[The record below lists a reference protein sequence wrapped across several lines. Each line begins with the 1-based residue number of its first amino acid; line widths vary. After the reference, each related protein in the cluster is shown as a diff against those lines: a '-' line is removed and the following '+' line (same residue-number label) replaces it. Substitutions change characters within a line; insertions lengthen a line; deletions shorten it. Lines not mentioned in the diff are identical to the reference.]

1 MYKYI
6 NVYMYIC
13 IMCICVYVYMYMNM
27 YIYICICICICICKC
42 ICICIPVHWNL
53 YLYLYLHIY
62 LYRYLY
68 PYTYASII
76 HVFLCKQ
83 TIYTWNEVYLSTYT
97 CLGQWGCFLPDT
109 CDPHPFFHTFVRFCV
124 FQGSEL
130 DAAVVL
136 QLLKSEISV
145 RSLSSSAPT
154 VYTPRRIGLVLARM
168 SLAGLVSTA
177 CTILPQDRFPKL
189 MKKELERLRKVIRAF
204 NLDTLGWPCQ
214 MFTTKAWYSFQEFVL
229 KKQLELNCL
238 RMRHFNVW
246 QLLNSVCISWLIMPS
261 NHGG

>member
-1 MYKYI
+1 MYK
-6 NVYMYIC
+6 C
-13 IMCICVYVYMYMNM
+13 IYVYMYYVYM
-27 YIYICICICICICKC
+27 CICIWICIY
-42 ICICIPVHWNL
+42 IYVYVYVYVNV
-53 YLYLYLHIY
+53 YLYLHIY

-83 TIYTWNEVYLSTYT
+83 TIYTWSASIYIYLVGAVR
-97 CLGQWGCFLPDT
+97 LFPPGHLRPPPIFP
-109 CDPHPFFHTFVRFCV
+109 HTFVRFCV

-204 NLDTLGWPCQ
+204 NLDTLGWLGQ
-214 MFTTKAWYSFQEFVL
+214 MFTTKAWYSFQEFV
-229 KKQLELNCL
+229 
-238 RMRHFNVW
+238 
-246 QLLNSVCISWLIMPS
+246 
-261 NHGG
+261 